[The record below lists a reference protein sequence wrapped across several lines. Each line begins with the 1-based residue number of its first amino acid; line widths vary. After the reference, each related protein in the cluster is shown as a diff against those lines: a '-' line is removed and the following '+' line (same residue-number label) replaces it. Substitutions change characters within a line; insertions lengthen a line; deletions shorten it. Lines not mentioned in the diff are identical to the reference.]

1 MLMLVAMLMLVLV
14 GVMVLLL
21 VDAVDGDEH
30 AAAPYAAL
38 DGWDEL
44 HAHAGYAEGVHARD
58 EIGAIAL
65 GQKLQERGGEH
76 IPRAAHMAVQVKY
89 LHAAP
94 HRWLIMLAR

>member
-1 MLMLVAMLMLVLV
+1 
-14 GVMVLLL
+14 MVLLL

-44 HAHAGYAEGVHARD
+44 HVHARYAEGVHARD
-58 EIGAIAL
+58 EIGAIVL

>member
-38 DGWDEL
+38 DGGDEL

-65 GQKLQERGGEH
+65 GRSS
-76 IPRAAHMAVQVKY
+76 RSAAVSISPAQ
-89 LHAAP
+89 P
-94 HRWLIMLAR
+94 IWQSR